1 MGVPGVTG
9 SAGAPDSTGAPGAS
23 GTGTTARYF
32 VGVDIGGTGIKAGLF
47 DADLGMRLEFRI
59 PTPRSSGPDEVVA
72 AVLDA
77 VRDAATRGERLFGA
91 GPAAVGLAVLGLID
105 EPAGVAISSAAV
117 GWRDVPLR
125 GLVEEAAGVPVGFGH
140 DLRAAALA
148 EARLGAGQ
156 GLDSFMFVALG
167 TGIGAAVMLDGEPL
181 SGAHGRA
188 GEIGHIAVAGH
199 ADPCGC
205 GGHGCLETVASA
217 RAIAARYARRTGAV
231 PPVSAAEVAR
241 LVRLHDPDAVTVW
254 AEAVDALSEVLA
266 GCVTALDPGSVV
278 LGGGLALSGELLLA
292 PLRSALA
299 SRVTLGPPPPVTVTA
314 LGDNAALVGAGLLAK
329 RSLEGKGRQC

>member
-1 MGVPGVTG
+1 MGVTGATG
-9 SAGAPDSTGAPGAS
+9 SAGASDSTGATSAHGD
-23 GTGTTARYF
+23 GTDARYF

-47 DADLGMRLEFRI
+47 DADLGVRLEFRI

-72 AVLDA
+72 AVLGA
-77 VRDAATRGERLFGA
+77 VRDAAVRGERLFGV

-105 EPAGVAISSAAV
+105 ESSGVAIASAAV

-125 GLVEEAAGVPVGFGH
+125 GLVAEAAGVPVGFGH

-181 SGAHGRA
+181 PGAHGRA

-199 ADPCGC
+199 ADACGC
-205 GGHGCLETVASA
+205 GGRGCLETVASA
-217 RAIAARYARRTGAV
+217 RAIAARYARRAGAA
-231 PPVSAAEVAR
+231 PVSAVEVAK
-241 LVRLHDPDAVTVW
+241 LVKLHDPDAVAVW
-254 AEAVDALSEVLA
+254 AEAVDALAEVLA
-266 GCVTALDPGSVV
+266 GCVTALDPGALV

-292 PLRSALA
+292 PLRSALEP
-299 SRVTLGPPPPVTVTA
+299 RVTLGPPPPVAVAA

-329 RSLEGKGRQC
+329 SAAEQTGKGPR

>member
-1 MGVPGVTG
+1 VTG
-9 SAGAPDSTGAPGAS
+9 AADTTGAIGAHGD
-23 GTGTTARYF
+23 GTGARYF

-47 DADLGMRLEFRI
+47 DADLGLRLEFRI

-72 AVLDA
+72 AVLGA
-77 VRDAATRGERLFGA
+77 VRDAAARGERLFGV

-105 EPAGVAISSAAV
+105 ESSGVAIASAAV

-125 GLVEEAAGVPVGFGH
+125 ALVAEAVPVPVGFGH

-181 SGAHGRA
+181 PGAHGRA
-188 GEIGHIAVAGH
+188 GEIGHIPVAGH

-217 RAIAARYARRTGAV
+217 RAIGARYTWRAGAAA
-231 PPVSAAEVAR
+231 PVSAVEVAK
-241 LVRLHDPDAVTVW
+241 LVKLHDPDAVAVW
-254 AEAVDALSEVLA
+254 TEAVDALSEVLA
-266 GCVTALDPGSVV
+266 GCVTALDPGALV

-292 PLRSALA
+292 PLRSALE
-299 SRVTLGPPPPVTVTA
+299 SRATLGPPPPVAVAA

-329 RSLEGKGRQC
+329 RAAEQTGKGAR